1 MSNFTTND
9 KVAINFHE
17 YGLKTGQAVI
27 FVNGYSASEAT
38 WMLQIGAF
46 SKEKFH
52 VITYDHRSHGRSDK
66 VNYGLSAQRLAM
78 DLKELIDY
86 LQLEKVVLVGHS
98 MGAAVILAY
107 EQMFTDAN
115 LSAVVTEDQS
125 PLFLKS
131 PDWLNGSGKNFAD
144 LAEFMDDFPRTHL
157 TKKPLSDAL
166 KREIGKNLLPFDFQ
180 LGRPLLQN
188 VITQDWRPVL
198 EKEAVPHLFLA
209 GSESPVFPPEHA
221 QAALALTHNKMSQC
235 LTFTGCGHIPHLED
249 ASLFDEAVINFI
261 ESVDEK

>member
-9 KVAINFHE
+9 KVTINFHE
-17 YGLKTGQAVI
+17 YGLKTGTAVI

-38 WMLQIGAF
+38 WLLQIGAF
-46 SKEKFH
+46 SKAKFH

-86 LQLEKVVLVGHS
+86 LQLENVVLVGHS

-107 EQMFTDAN
+107 EQMFTDTN
-115 LSAVVTEDQS
+115 LSAVITEDQA
-125 PLFLKS
+125 PLFLQEAGWLDGRGKS
-131 PDWLNGSGKNFAD
+131 FAD
-144 LAEFMDDFPRTHL
+144 LGKFMDDFPSTHL
-157 TKKPLSDAL
+157 TKKSLPEDV
-166 KREIGKNLLPFDFQ
+166 KREIGKTLLPFDFQ
-180 LGRPLLQN
+180 LGRPLLLN

-198 EKEAVPHLFLA
+198 TQESVPHFFLA

-221 QAALALTHNKMSQC
+221 QAALALTHNQMSQS

-249 ASLFDEAVINFI
+249 ASLFNEAVINFI